1 VTYDLAIHYPNGKTQ
16 TLPDPVIV
24 IDRPRSIRARCCFR
38 RESSALTPIRGI
50 WRASTVSRSLCTT
63 TSAGTTAT
71 KSASVRVSDTNAPLA
86 AAANYDPVS
95 LLGDYYQ
102 RPRPRLALPN
112 AHGSQ
117 PHASRAEE
125 DRPPG
130 STARVLRTGAGRQSV
145 VAPPVQGPV
154 LPPPTDEGERRLF
167 ALVLAYARRD
177 QPTFGDDLPPPA
189 RTALIAAR
197 AEPLPVPSSEPMKGG
212 QLDAL
217 WGCFFRQRPFRAD
230 HQARH
235 HRAKLSAL
243 PRPARKVQTAH
254 GQTPNARTRNLQG
267 CDPGLRLVVSL
278 AATPNS
284 NKARARLPARPA
296 AIGRDVSRNE
306 NGASSRS

>member
-1 VTYDLAIHYPNGKTQ
+1 VHDH
-16 TLPDPVIV
+16 V
-24 IDRPRSIRARCCFR
+24 
-38 RESSALTPIRGI
+38 
-50 WRASTVSRSLCTT
+50 
-63 TSAGTTAT
+63 AGTTAT

-86 AAANYDPVS
+86 LPANYDPVS

-102 RPRPRLALPN
+102 RAATAPRVAD

-130 STARVLRTGAGRQSV
+130 STARVLRTGAGDN
-145 VAPPVQGPV
+145 PWL
-154 LPPPTDEGERRLF
+154 LPQFKDRFAATTDEGERRLF

-217 WGCFFRQRPFRAD
+217 WAVF
-230 HQARH
+230 
-235 HRAKLSAL
+235 S
-243 PRPARKVQTAH
+243 PAAVSSRSPGSSPSRKIICLTA
-254 GQTPNARTRNLQG
+254 GQLEKFKQLTVKPQTPRTRNLQG
-267 CDPGLRLVVSL
+267 CDPGLRLVVSRQQRPT
-278 AATPNS
+278 AQ
-284 NKARARLPARPA
+284 ARARLPARPA
-296 AIGRDVSRNE
+296 AIERDVSRNE